1 MDFDN
6 FCSFFECHSILAEKQ
21 RTKQTNY
28 SSLSLSGS
36 LDTQDTF
43 QGGIIVE
50 WKKFWQEIPVC
61 LLVSNLWIPPILLT
75 GKLMV
80 RTHRRKF
87 HNNASDKGHCQF

>member
-6 FCSFFECHSILAEKQ
+6 FCSLFECHSILAEKQ

-28 SSLSLSGS
+28 SFLSFSAS

-61 LLVSNLWIPPILLT
+61 FRWLKFEFEIWIDHLKIQSFSKSFSLFQKPI
-75 GKLMV
+75 
-80 RTHRRKF
+80 F
-87 HNNASDKGHCQF
+87 S

>member
-28 SSLSLSGS
+28 SSLSFSTS
-36 LDTQDTF
+36 LDTQDTLK
-43 QGGIIVE
+43 GGIIVE

-61 LLVSNLWIPPILLT
+61 ILYKSKMSCAILGNLLFELW
-75 GKLMV
+75 V
-80 RTHRRKF
+80 
-87 HNNASDKGHCQF
+87 

>member
-28 SSLSLSGS
+28 SSLSLSAS

-61 LLVSNLWIPPILLT
+61 IRAQEMTDTRGRPVQVGLT
-75 GKLMV
+75 E
-80 RTHRRKF
+80 TIE
-87 HNNASDKGHCQF
+87 